1 MKQTERI
8 SEALIFASE
17 LGGSWAKM
25 KTSLVPSSAELSL
38 LELPFNGQEDWYY
51 GVQTASSGL
60 PGSLGHWLGPELTSS
75 DSGVF
80 FPLYDSKFIEC

>member
-17 LGGSWAKM
+17 LGGSWTKM

-38 LELPFNGQEDWYY
+38 LELPFNGQED
-51 GVQTASSGL
+51 
-60 PGSLGHWLGPELTSS
+60 
-75 DSGVF
+75 
-80 FPLYDSKFIEC
+80 